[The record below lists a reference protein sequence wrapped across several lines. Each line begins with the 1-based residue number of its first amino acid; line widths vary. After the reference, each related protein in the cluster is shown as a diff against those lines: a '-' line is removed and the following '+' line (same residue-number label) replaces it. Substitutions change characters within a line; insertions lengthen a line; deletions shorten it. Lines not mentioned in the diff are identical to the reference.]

1 LLSGRKITRQ
11 KFATKNRN
19 LSQNESLNKPFLY
32 RMLALEL
39 ILAIMTTEKLEI
51 LIASGETD
59 RVEKTRST
67 QDVDKF
73 REAICSFSNDM
84 SGRGLP
90 GYLLIGVDEKNPAF
104 RLKATDELLQQFAS
118 YRSDGQVMPL
128 PVMNVTAH
136 PHPAGGGD
144 VIVIEVHP
152 HDLPPVRYKQRV
164 CIRIGPRK
172 DFASE
177 AEERVLIERRSSRF
191 PTFDATPCLEGSLE
205 RLDLETFRQ
214 SYRPHAVAA
223 EVIAE
228 NHRTIEEQLGALRFF
243 SLKRQCPT
251 NGGMLVFAYDPLDLF
266 PGAKVQFVQYDGH
279 ELDAEII
286 AEKTF
291 TGSLITILS
300 ELESFLKGRFT
311 QKPVAV
317 SELREQAVFDYPIE
331 AVRELLM
338 NAILHR
344 DYQSTGPIRFYQFS
358 DRIEIQN
365 PGGLFGEASP
375 ENFPQVNAYRN
386 PIIAEAM
393 YTLGYVNR
401 FGRGIA
407 RAKRVLAENGS
418 PEPRFDYH
426 TSHFLSIIPKHLL
439 R

>member
-1 LLSGRKITRQ
+1 MTPEEL
-11 KFATKNRN
+11 
-19 LSQNESLNKPFLY
+19 QN
-32 RMLALEL
+32 
-39 ILAIMTTEKLEI
+39 
-51 LIASGETD
+51 LIASSETD

-67 QDVDKF
+67 QDADKF

-84 SGRGLP
+84 AGRGLP
-90 GYLLIGVDEKNPAF
+90 GYLIVGVDEKDPAF
-104 RLKATDELLQQFAS
+104 RLQATDALLQQFAS

-128 PVMNVTAH
+128 PVMNVAAH

-144 VIVIEVHP
+144 VIVVEVHP
-152 HDLPPVRYKQRV
+152 HDLPPVRYKGRV
-164 CIRIGPRK
+164 CIRVGPRK
-172 DFASE
+172 DFAAE

-191 PTFDATPCLEGSLE
+191 PTFDATPCLEGSME

-214 SYRPHAVAA
+214 SYRPYAVAT

-228 NHRTIEEQLGALRFF
+228 NHRSIEEQLGALRFF

-251 NGGMLVFAYDPLDLF
+251 NAGMLVFAYDPLDLF
-266 PGAKVQFVQYDGH
+266 PGAKVQFVQYDGP
-279 ELDAEII
+279 ELDADVL
-286 AEKTF
+286 AEKIF
-291 TGSLITILS
+291 TGNLITILA
-300 ELESFLKGRFT
+300 ELDGFLKGRFT

-375 ENFPQVNAYRN
+375 ENFPKVNAYRN

-393 YTLGYVNR
+393 HTLGYVNR

-407 RAKRVLAENGS
+407 RAKRALADNGS
-418 PEPRFDYH
+418 PEPQFDYH
-426 TSHFLSIIPKHLL
+426 TSYFLSIIPKHPL